1 MVLPVF
7 PKGVTMITAVLGF
20 EKRDGQVYYFHGT
33 IPIFNHAE
41 DDIRSFQMFTS
52 QLAVNGNCKQMDIVR
67 VFGVTPISMKRAVK
81 LYREKGPPGFFKKR
95 KTVKQPRVLTPPVLV
110 KAQALLDEGKTR
122 SEVAEEL
129 KIKPDTLYRAIRSGK
144 LLERPITEKKTKAPE
159 AKKTATL

>member
-7 PKGVTMITAVLGF
+7 PEGVTLITSVLGF

-33 IPIFNHAE
+33 IPIFTHAE

-67 VFGVTPISMKRAVK
+67 AFGISVISMKRAVK
-81 LYREKGPPGFFKKR
+81 LYREKGPPGFFQKR
-95 KTVKQPRVLTPPVLV
+95 KSVKQPRVLTSPVLAKV
-110 KAQALLDEGKTR
+110 QALLDEGKTR
-122 SEVAEEL
+122 TEAAEEL

-144 LLERPITEKKTKAPE
+144 LIERPITEKKTKA
-159 AKKTATL
+159 TAV